1 VTVAWDQA
9 GHVETTDGR
18 IAFWIAGRG
27 ERTVLTL
34 HGGPGVPCQYIHS
47 MADLASDGVRVVF
60 YDQLGCG
67 GSDKPGVPAL
77 WTLDRFTR
85 EVEEVRQA
93 LDLGRV
99 DLWGHSWGGIL
110 AQEYALAH
118 PEALRSLCL
127 ASTICSA
134 PFHRREL
141 LRLIDALPEATAAP
155 LREAH
160 AGGDTTSEAFR
171 AASAEFWRRHLCL
184 IPSPPEVQ
192 SSVDELAFDI
202 YEIMWGPDDVALR
215 GRLMT
220 WEATDRLG
228 AIEAPTLVTVGAY
241 DSLTPASSRMIA
253 ERIGGSQLVLF
264 EASSHHAHWEER
276 DRYMAVVRAFLEAH

>member
-1 VTVAWDQA
+1 MTLAWAEA

-27 ERTVLTL
+27 KRTLLTL
-34 HGGPGVPCQYIHS
+34 HGGPGVPCQYIHP
-47 MADLASDGVRVVF
+47 MADLASEGVRVVF

-67 GSDKPGVPAL
+67 GSDKPQDPAL

-93 LDLGRV
+93 LELGQV
-99 DLWGHSWGGIL
+99 DLWGHSCGGIL

-134 PFHRREL
+134 SFHRSEL
-141 LRLIDALPEATAAP
+141 LRLIEAFPEATAAP

-160 AGGDTTSEAFR
+160 AGGDTTSAAFR
-171 AASAEFWRRHLCL
+171 AAAAEFWRRHLCR
-184 IPSPPEVQ
+184 IPTPPEVQ
-192 SSVDELAFDI
+192 SSVDDMAVDV
-202 YEIMWGPDDVALR
+202 YETMWGLDDVAMR

-220 WEATDRLG
+220 WEAADRLG
-228 AIEAPTLVTVGAY
+228 AIEAPT
-241 DSLTPASSRMIA
+241 
-253 ERIGGSQLVLF
+253 
-264 EASSHHAHWEER
+264 
-276 DRYMAVVRAFLEAH
+276 